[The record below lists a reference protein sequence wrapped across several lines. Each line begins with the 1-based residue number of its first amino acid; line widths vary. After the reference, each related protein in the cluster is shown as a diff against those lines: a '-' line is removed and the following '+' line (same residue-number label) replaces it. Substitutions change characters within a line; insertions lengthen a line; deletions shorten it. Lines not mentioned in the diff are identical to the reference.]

1 MLNDDFDQQIER
13 VKSLNIYDNVSFS
26 PLKTTDEDT
35 GTKSPLISSL
45 HLPSTPYF
53 ISTVLN
59 EIVKLSEIHPKA
71 NLLTLTRFD
80 GSTTTLVPI
89 PEAKN
94 VTSLS
99 RNIRRKK
106 WLQKIPECIF
116 PSDTNVAVE

>member
-1 MLNDDFDQQIER
+1 M
-13 VKSLNIYDNVSFS
+13 
-26 PLKTTDEDT
+26 DEDQ
-35 GTKSPLISSL
+35 GTKLPLLSSL
-45 HLPSTPYF
+45 HLPLTPYF

-59 EIVKLSEIHPKA
+59 EIIKLPEIHPND
-71 NLLTLTRFD
+71 NLLTLKRFD

-106 WLQKIPECIF
+106 WLQKIPERIF
-116 PSDTNVAVE
+116 PSDTNVAVEWLFHELGKNMKMKLLQP